1 MLEIA
6 WLPVKNIQFLL
17 PQTLQM
23 HQSTSQGPEVVGLDI
38 TGIDEQLAV

>member
-6 WLPVKNIQFLL
+6 RLSIKDIQFLL

-23 HQSTSQGPEVVGLDI
+23 HQSTGEGSEVVGLDI
-38 TGIDEQLAV
+38 TANDE